1 MFPPFASG
9 VTGSSANNITLAP
22 GRQGRALRSSTLV
35 TTTHQIDTHQIDCL
49 HPLDLRSILTIGYS
63 ERRIKGTTSL
73 VAPDQTLAAEGEALV
88 HSIQFTQPR

>member
-9 VTGSSANNITLAP
+9 VTGSSANNTTLAP

-35 TTTHQIDTHQIDCL
+35 TTTHQIDCL

-63 ERRIKGTTSL
+63 ERRIKGTSSL